1 MPEHEEGYPLAKGKK
16 PVDDALVDKII
27 KEQDDRNLK
36 EKIYDQLNV
45 PIWLLDIVIV
55 ACLVGLGYIIFFS
68 PR

>member
-1 MPEHEEGYPLAKGKK
+1 MAKKKK
-16 PVDDALVDKII
+16 PVDDALVDKIV

-55 ACLVGLGYIIFFS
+55 ACLAGLAYIIFFS